1 MGNKLLHH
9 GLLSYAFRPLFI
21 GTDYFTFYHKPCFD
35 QRKEPYYGHCKI
47 TAILI
52 DNSGRIIF
60 NLKCQSC
67 GFRDAL
73 KTHPFLW
80 VPNKDEKCTPFCTFH
95 HTGMVFPEDYACSDF
110 WNLEKRLNL
119 KRRNVLQKV
128 FVEVARIE

>member
-80 VPNKDEKCTPFCTFH
+80 VPNKDEKC
-95 HTGMVFPEDYACSDF
+95 VY
-110 WNLEKRLNL
+110 KRFYISPKL
-119 KRRNVLQKV
+119 KSRVKKHWWDDL
-128 FVEVARIE
+128 